1 MPAALPSTASA
12 ESGLLARGAINAL
25 SIVDMRFP
33 GIAPYAPA
41 EIAVLYGRVRLPR
54 RESCPVSSTEFQQ
67 QRRPPRSS
75 ARNDVSVNCFLLT
88 RQWRD
93 TSEGLEFSF
102 WASSTDGPVR
112 ILVRG
117 ERAVCFVE
125 HQAHVDS
132 SLEPGV
138 IYERR
143 PLDLRSM
150 HGEPVDGLYFRF
162 QRDLLAARRALK
174 SGGVHVFESDLKPS
188 DRFLMERFI
197 SAAVKLKGDGEKRE
211 GYLQFV
217 NPAMRPARFTPSL
230 KVVSID
236 IETEGLNGRLYSI
249 AASGL
254 GKPQAFI
261 VSHRPIRLS
270 DIEVECCPDERGA
283 LEAFFSWLR
292 CADPDIVIGWNVVN
306 FDLDFLER
314 KCRDLGVTF
323 AMGRGGDR
331 ATILPHGG
339 SGGTRVARLP
349 GRVVLDGIEALR
361 AAFWAFDSFELE
373 TVAQALLGRG
383 KRIRS
388 EADRVVELMRMYHQ
402 DPARLVEYNVEDCV
416 LVEEIFAKADL
427 VNFAVR
433 RSELTGLALD
443 RLAGSV
449 AAFDHLYLPRL
460 HRKGRVAIDVEDV
473 ESGEGSPGG
482 YVMDSEPGLYDN
494 VLLLDFKSLY
504 PSIIRTFGI
513 DPYGLIEPGGDPIP
527 GFLNAEFAREGA
539 ILPELIE
546 ELWRARD
553 EAKQRRDAPLS
564 QAVKILMNS
573 FYGVLGTRACR
584 FHDARLAS
592 SITRRGH
599 QIIRESREFIEKDD
613 LRVIYGDTDSLFV
626 LLGEGVNEQEAKARG
641 ACLAK
646 ELNAWWRDRLA
657 DELRLKSFLELE
669 FETHFLRF
677 LMPTIRGADTGSK
690 KRYAGLMRTSN
701 GDKEIVF
708 KGLESVRTDWTP
720 LARRFQ
726 RELYRRVFL
735 NEAYKDFVKQT
746 LEELMAGK
754 LDEELVYRKRLRRSL
769 SEYTKN
775 VPPHVQAARQLNNP
789 GRWIRYVITQSG
801 PQPVT
806 GAIPKPDYAHYRDRQ
821 LAAAAD
827 GILHFLGT
835 SFDAITNKQMAMFD

>member
-1 MPAALPSTASA
+1 VRVSNIQDKSGAG
-12 ESGLLARGAINAL
+12 ESGSL
-25 SIVDMRFP
+25 S
-33 GIAPYAPA
+33 
-41 EIAVLYGRVRLPR
+41 
-54 RESCPVSSTEFQQ
+54 
-67 QRRPPRSS
+67 
-75 ARNDVSVNCFLLT
+75 CFLLT

-93 TSEGLEFSF
+93 TPGGLELGF
-102 WASSTDGPVR
+102 WARSMNGPVR

-117 ERAVCFVE
+117 ESAVCFVE

-138 IYERR
+138 SYERK

-150 HGEPVDGLYFRF
+150 QGKPVDGLYFRF

-174 SGGVHVFESDLKPS
+174 SKGVRVFESDLKPS

-197 SAAVKLKGDGEKRE
+197 SAAVELKGDAEKRE

-217 NPAMRPARFTPSL
+217 NPAMRPVRFTPPL
-230 KVVSID
+230 KVVSVD
-236 IETEGLNGRLYSI
+236 IETEGLDGRLYSI
-249 AASGL
+249 AVSGVA
-254 GKPQAFI
+254 KPQAFI
-261 VSHRPIRLS
+261 VSRRPVRLPNV
-270 DIEVECCPDERGA
+270 EVACCPDERGM
-283 LEAFFSWLR
+283 LEAFFSWLH
-292 CADPDIVIGWNVVN
+292 CADPDVIIGWNVVN

-314 KCRDLGVTF
+314 RCRELGMTF
-323 AMGRGGDR
+323 AMGRGKER
-331 ATILPHGG
+331 ATILPAGG
-339 SGGTRVARLP
+339 PGGIRAARLP
-349 GRVVLDGIEALR
+349 GRVVLDGIDALR
-361 AAFWAFDSFELE
+361 AAFWTFDSFELE

-383 KRIRS
+383 KRICS
-388 EADRVVELMRMYHQ
+388 EDDRVAEIVRLYHQ

-416 LVEEIFAKADL
+416 LVEEIFEKADL

-433 RSELTGLALD
+433 RSELSGLAMD

-460 HRKGRVAIDVEDV
+460 HRKGRVAVDVEDV

-513 DPYGLIEPGGDPIP
+513 DPYGLVEPGEDPIP
-527 GFLNAEFAREGA
+527 GFLNAEFARKGA

-553 EAKQRRDAPLS
+553 EAKQRQDAPLS

-599 QIIRESREFIEKDD
+599 QIIRESREFIEKDG

-626 LLGEGVNEQEAKARG
+626 LLGEGVKEQEVKARG
-641 ACLAK
+641 RRLA
-646 ELNAWWRDRLA
+646 ESLNAWWRDRT
-657 DELRLKSFLELE
+657 DEEYRLQSFLEIE
-669 FETHFLRF
+669 FESHFLRF

-690 KRYAGLMRTSN
+690 KRYAGLVRTAN
-701 GDKEIVF
+701 GDQKIVF

-735 NEAYKDFVKQT
+735 NEPYVDFVKQT
-746 LEELMAGK
+746 LEALMAGR

-775 VPPHVQAARQLNNP
+775 VPPHVQAARQLDSP
-789 GRWIRYVITQSG
+789 GRWISYVITRSG

-835 SFDAITNKQMAMFD
+835 SFDAITDKQLAMFD

>member
-1 MPAALPSTASA
+1 MSKPEYQEQTGTA
-12 ESGLLARGAINAL
+12 GNGAL
-25 SIVDMRFP
+25 S
-33 GIAPYAPA
+33 
-41 EIAVLYGRVRLPR
+41 
-54 RESCPVSSTEFQQ
+54 
-67 QRRPPRSS
+67 
-75 ARNDVSVNCFLLT
+75 CFLLT

-93 TSEGLEFSF
+93 TPEGLEFSF
-102 WASSTDGPVR
+102 WARSTDGPVR

-125 HQAHVDS
+125 HRAHVDS

-138 IYERR
+138 SYDRK
-143 PLDLRSM
+143 PLDLRTM
-150 HGEPVDGLYFRF
+150 HGKPVDGLYFRF

-174 SGGVHVFESDLKPS
+174 SEGVSLFESDLKPS

-197 SAAVKLKGDGEKRE
+197 TAAVELMGDPEMRE

-217 NPAMRPARFTPSL
+217 NPAIRAARFTPVL
-230 KVVSID
+230 KIVSID
-236 IETEGLNGRLYSI
+236 IETEGLDGRLFSI
-249 AASGL
+249 AASGF
-254 GKPQAFI
+254 GTPRAFI
-261 VSHRPIRLS
+261 VSNRPLRSS
-270 DIEVECCPDERGA
+270 DVEVTCCSDERGV
-283 LEAFFSWLR
+283 LDAFFSWLTR
-292 CADPDIVIGWNVVN
+292 ADPDIVIGWNVVN

-314 KCRDLGVTF
+314 KCRDLGVDF
-323 AMGRGGDR
+323 AMGRGGER
-331 ATILPHGG
+331 ATILPAGG
-339 SGGTRVARLP
+339 PGGARVARLP
-349 GRVVLDGIEALR
+349 GRVVLDGIDALR
-361 AAFWAFDSFELE
+361 AAFWSFDSFELE
-373 TVAQALLGRG
+373 TVSQALLGRG
-383 KRIRS
+383 KRIHS
-388 EADRVVELMRMYHQ
+388 EEDRVAEIVRLYRQ
-402 DPARLVEYNVEDCV
+402 DPMKLVEYNVEDCI

-433 RSELTGLALD
+433 RSELTGLAMD
-443 RLAGSV
+443 RLSGSV

-482 YVMDSEPGLYDN
+482 YVMDSAPGIYDN

-504 PSIIRTFGI
+504 PSIIRTFGV
-513 DPYGLIEPGGDPIP
+513 DPYALIEPGDDPIP
-527 GFLNAEFAREGA
+527 GFLDAAFAREGA

-553 EAKQRRDAPLS
+553 EAKRRRDAPLS

-584 FHDARLAS
+584 FHDPRLAS

-599 QIIRESREFIEKDD
+599 QIIRESRELIEKDGH
-613 LRVIYGDTDSLFV
+613 RVIYGDTDSLFV
-626 LLGEGVNEQEAKARG
+626 LLGEGVTEGEAKERG
-641 ACLAK
+641 ARLAL
-646 ELNAWWRDRLA
+646 ELSAWWRHRIREEFRL
-657 DELRLKSFLELE
+657 ESFLELE
-669 FETHFLRF
+669 FETHFLKF

-690 KRYAGLMRTSN
+690 KRYAGLVRTHD
-701 GDKEIVF
+701 GKKQIVF

-726 RELYRRVFL
+726 RELYRRVFM
-735 NEAYKDFVKQT
+735 NEPYEDFVKQT
-746 LEELMAGK
+746 LDALMAGK

-775 VPPHVQAARQLNNP
+775 VPPHVQAARQLDNP
-789 GRWIRYVITQSG
+789 GRWVRYVITRSG

-806 GAIPKPDYAHYRDRQ
+806 GVIPKPDYAHYRDRQ

-827 GILHFLGT
+827 GVLHFLGT
-835 SFDAITNKQMAMFD
+835 SFDAITGKQLAMFD

>member
-1 MPAALPSTASA
+1 MSPADAPETTRPSDS
-12 ESGLLARGAINAL
+12 SPVNGGGL
-25 SIVDMRFP
+25 S
-33 GIAPYAPA
+33 
-41 EIAVLYGRVRLPR
+41 
-54 RESCPVSSTEFQQ
+54 
-67 QRRPPRSS
+67 
-75 ARNDVSVNCFLLT
+75 CFLLT

-93 TSEGLEFSF
+93 GPQGLELTF
-102 WASSTDGPVR
+102 WGSSNEGPVR

-125 HQAHVDS
+125 HRAHVDS
-132 SLEPGV
+132 ALDPDVS
-138 IYERR
+138 YERK

-150 HGEPVDGLYFRF
+150 KGDPVDGLYFRF

-174 SGGVHVFESDLKPS
+174 SEGIGLFESDLKPS

-197 SAAVKLKGDGEKRE
+197 TAAMEIKGTPEARQ
-211 GYLQFV
+211 GYLEFV
-217 NPAMRPARFTPSL
+217 NPSLRAARFTPEL
-230 KVVSID
+230 KTVSVD
-236 IETEGLNGRLYSI
+236 IETEGLDGRLYSI
-249 AASGL
+249 AVSGL
-254 GKPQAFI
+254 GRPQAFI
-261 VSHRPIRLS
+261 VSERS
-270 DIEVECCPDERGA
+270 VSVSGVDVQCCKDERSTLA
-283 LEAFFSWLR
+283 AFFSWLTL
-292 CADPDIVIGWNVVN
+292 ADPDVLIGWNVVN

-314 KCRDLGVTF
+314 KCRDLGLIF
-323 AMGRGGDR
+323 AMGRGGER
-331 ATILPHGG
+331 ATILPAGG
-339 SGGTRVARLP
+339 PGGTRVARLP
-349 GRVVLDGIEALR
+349 GRVVLDGIDVLR
-361 AAFWAFDSFELE
+361 AAFWSFDSFELE
-373 TVAQALLGRG
+373 NVAQALIGRG

-388 EADRVVELMRMYHQ
+388 EDDRVTEIVRLYRQ
-402 DPARLVEYNVEDCV
+402 DPARLIEYNVEDCV

-427 VNFAVR
+427 INFAVR

-460 HRKGRVAIDVEDV
+460 HRNGRVAIDVEDV

-482 YVMDSEPGLYDN
+482 YVMDSVPGIYDN

-504 PSIIRTFGI
+504 PSIIRTFCV
-513 DPYGLIEPGGDPIP
+513 DPYGLVEPGNDPVP
-527 GFLNAEFAREGA
+527 GFLNAGFARDGA

-553 EAKQRRDAPLS
+553 EAKRRSDAPLS

-573 FYGVLGTRACR
+573 FYGVLGTKACR

-599 QIIRESREFIEKDD
+599 QIIRESRDFIERNG

-626 LLGEGVNEQEAKARG
+626 LLGEGVAEEEARQRG
-641 ACLAK
+641 MRLAS
-646 ELNAWWRDRLA
+646 ELSAWWRRRIREEFRLA
-657 DELRLKSFLELE
+657 SFLELE
-669 FETHFLRF
+669 FESHFLKF

-690 KRYAGLMRTSN
+690 KRYAGLVRSPG

-735 NEAYKDFVKQT
+735 NESYEDFIKQT
-746 LEELMAGK
+746 LDALMSGK
-754 LDEELVYRKRLRRSL
+754 LDEELVYRKRLRRPI
-769 SEYTKN
+769 SEYTRN
-775 VPPHVQAARQLNNP
+775 VPPHVQAARKLDNP
-789 GRWIRYVITQSG
+789 GRWVRYVITSSG

-806 GAIPKPDYAHYRDRQ
+806 GSIPKPDYAHYRDRQ

-835 SFDAITNKQMAMFD
+835 SFDAITGKQLAMFD